1 MVKQNFPK
9 FKKLETFCVCT
20 AVTLTMCSRVVLL
33 TQTQIAAEHV
43 QDALTALPVVPA
55 AFTRAPLG
63 HLGAAVTHIVRSHD
77 GS

>member
-1 MVKQNFPK
+1 
-9 FKKLETFCVCT
+9 
-20 AVTLTMCSRVVLL
+20 MCSRVVLL

-43 QDALTALPVVPA
+43 QDALTALPIVPA

-63 HLGAAVTHIVRSHD
+63 HLGAAVTHVVRSHD